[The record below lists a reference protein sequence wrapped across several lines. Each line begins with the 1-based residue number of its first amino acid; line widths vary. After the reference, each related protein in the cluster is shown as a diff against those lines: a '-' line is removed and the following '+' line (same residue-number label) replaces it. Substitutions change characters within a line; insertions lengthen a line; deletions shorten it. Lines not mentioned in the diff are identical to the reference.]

1 MPVDLRCKSRPC
13 LPTSK
18 TVELQTGDDM
28 MKTLIYCHRNWNDSA
43 QEWEE
48 RQKLCREV
56 SRELGL
62 IHPVEAEDFA
72 TLQRLCLREGYQRVI
87 LPSAMHTPPEVI
99 LWLKSH
105 RIRIHD
111 AMRLQVQ
118 SG

>member
-1 MPVDLRCKSRPC
+1 
-13 LPTSK
+13 
-18 TVELQTGDDM
+18 VELQTGDDM
-28 MKTLIYCHRNWNDSA
+28 MKTLIYCHRNWDDNA
-43 QEWEE
+43 QEWEK
-48 RQKLCREV
+48 RQKLCWEV

-62 IHPVEAEDFA
+62 IHAVEAEDFA

-99 LWLKSH
+99 LWLKNH